1 MAEKGTEKATPKR
14 RDEARKKGQV
24 ARSMDVNSAV
34 VLLAAFGLLALL
46 APRMLDQMRTIMA
59 DGLTH
64 TADPSMASKE
74 GIGELTMWA
83 IRSTAGALA
92 PIALPLML
100 AGVIAGLVQSKP
112 NVSMQA
118 LKPTWSK
125 INPVA
130 GLKRMFSPASAFE
143 LVKAIAKTTIV
154 GLVAFLAVWPRIPE
168 MAGLVGLPPAAML
181 SEVARLIFHVGIRV
195 AGALIV
201 LAIADLAFQK
211 WRHERSL
218 RMTVDAVK
226 QEARQTD
233 LPPEVRSQIRRRQM
247 DQARTRM
254 LADVPTADVVVVNPT
269 HFAVALRYDA
279 SKAAPQVVA
288 KGADLVAKAIREAAE
303 KVGVP
308 ILSEPP
314 LARALYKEVEVGH
327 QIPEAFF
334 AAVAEVLAFVY
345 RTAAR
350 RRRAA

>member
-1 MAEKGTEKATPKR
+1 LAEKGTEKATPKR
-14 RDEARKKGQV
+14 RDEARKKGQI

-64 TADPSMASKE
+64 TADPSMATRE
-74 GIGELTMWA
+74 GIGELTMWG
-83 IRSTAGALA
+83 IRATAEALA
-92 PIALPLML
+92 PIVLPLML
-100 AGVIAGLVQSKP
+100 AGVIAGLIQAKP
-112 NVSMQA
+112 IASLSV
-118 LKPTWSK
+118 LKPSWSK
-125 INPVA
+125 INPAA

-143 LVKAIAKTTIV
+143 LAKAIAKCAVI
-154 GLVAFLAVWPRIPE
+154 GLVAFLAIWPRIPE
-168 MAGLVGLPPAAML
+168 FAGLVGLPPAALL
-181 SEVARLIFHVGIRV
+181 SETARLIFHVGIRV
-195 AGALIV
+195 AGAMAV

-218 RMTVDAVK
+218 RMTKEAVK

-233 LPPEVRSQIRRRQM
+233 LPPEVRSSIRRRQM
-247 DQARTRM
+247 AQARTRM
-254 LADVPTADVVVVNPT
+254 LSDVPTADVVVVNPT
-269 HFAVALRYDA
+269 HYAVALRYDTT
-279 SKAAPQVVA
+279 KAAPQVVA

-303 KVGVP
+303 TANVP

-314 LARALYKEVEVGH
+314 LARALYREVEVGH

>member
-14 RDEARKKGQV
+14 REEARKKGQI

-34 VLLAAFGLLALL
+34 VLLAAFGLLAIL

-64 TADPSMASKE
+64 TADPSMASRE

-83 IRSTAGALA
+83 IRATVDALA

-100 AGVIAGLVQSKP
+100 AGVIAGLIQTKP
-112 NVSMQA
+112 TMSLSL
-118 LKPTWSK
+118 LKPSWAK
-125 INPVA
+125 VNPVA
-130 GLKRMFSPASAFE
+130 GLKRMVSPASAFE
-143 LVKAIAKTTIV
+143 LFKAIAKTAIV

-168 MAGLVGLPPAAML
+168 LAGLVGLPPAAL
-181 SEVARLIFHVGIRV
+181 LAEVARIVFHVGIRV
-195 AGALIV
+195 ALALVV
-201 LAIADLAFQK
+201 LAIADFAFQR

-218 RMTVDAVK
+218 RMTKEEVK
-226 QEARQTD
+226 QEHRQTD
-233 LPPEVRSQIRRRQM
+233 LPPEVRSNIRRRQM
-247 DQARTRM
+247 AQARTRM

-279 SKAAPQVVA
+279 SKAAPEVVA
-288 KGADLVAKAIREAAE
+288 KGADLVAAAIRRAAE
-303 KVGVP
+303 EAGVP

-314 LARALYKEVEVGH
+314 LARALHREVEVGH

-345 RTAAR
+345 RTAGR